1 MTATEKYLVL
11 DYRRDR
17 ISEIELWDNGIIF
30 IKIDDGAEIGLED
43 SKRQLDFLKEKY
55 DGINKFKVLVI
66 PGRYSTLSKE
76 AREFSTKPETNEMTL
91 ANAVVVQSLAH
102 RIVLNFIISLT
113 RQQNMKMRIFDD
125 KNKAIDW
132 LLSFEKNK

>member
-1 MTATEKYLVL
+1 MTATEKYLVI